1 MNDKKCEN
9 TSKKILIIVLT
20 AVIAACL
27 GIAVAAIINSPS
39 RKVSRGI
46 ELAERYL
53 SEQNYEQAVAEYEN
67 VLEIDPTNV
76 DVYLGLAEIYEK
88 TGDTDKAVEIL
99 EQGVE
104 KTNADRLPTCTKCSF

>member
-20 AVIAACL
+20 AVIAVCL
-27 GIAVAAIINSPS
+27 
-39 RKVSRGI
+39 GI

-53 SEQNYEQAVAEYEN
+53 SEQNYKQAIAEYEN

-76 DVYLGLAEIYEK
+76 DVYLGLAEICEK

-99 EQGVE
+99 EQGIE
-104 KTNADRLPTCTKCSF
+104 KTNADRLPACTKCSF